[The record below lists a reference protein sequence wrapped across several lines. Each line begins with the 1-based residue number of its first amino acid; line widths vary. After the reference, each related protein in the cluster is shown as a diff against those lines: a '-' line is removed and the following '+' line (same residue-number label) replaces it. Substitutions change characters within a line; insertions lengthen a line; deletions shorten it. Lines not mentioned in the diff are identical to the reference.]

1 MVAIAIILL
10 LSLAEVFTA
19 GRLYLLFFF
28 SLPRTYQQSHGPLHH
43 HRLKLQLRL
52 WPHVPLF
59 PDLLPEGLFRHGGLL
74 HPFLLLSPLF
84 LRLLMPNL
92 CYLMTWQVN
101 SLKLLMSIIP
111 LILLIPFTILC

>member
-1 MVAIAIILL
+1 MVAIAIIWL

-43 HRLKLQLRL
+43 RLKLQLRL
-52 WPHVPLF
+52 WPHVLLF

-92 CYLMTWQVN
+92 CCLMTWYY
-101 SLKLLMSIIP
+101 LCYK
-111 LILLIPFTILC
+111 ILTKF

>member
-52 WPHVPLF
+52 WTNVLLF

-74 HPFLLLSPLF
+74 HPFLSDDMVLPVLQDI
-84 LRLLMPNL
+84 N
-92 CYLMTWQVN
+92 QVLNNKWN
-101 SLKLLMSIIP
+101 SEL
-111 LILLIPFTILC
+111 TTTV